1 MKHPAT
7 TRNLDTVR
15 HLALSLITELRA
27 QAYGW
32 VERLRPPHAVTESA
46 VTIDLENILAL
57 DDLHGNGSGDH
68 AARLMARALE
78 EETGPDDFVARTGP
92 TTFSLIVRGADR
104 IAAAELVDRVRIR
117 FDELLNDAGYECAIS
132 LGEEPLETASEVDE
146 MLERTSLPRITVL
159 PSSALFLN

>member
-15 HLALSLITELRA
+15 DLALSLVTELRA

-57 DDLHGNGSGDH
+57 DDLHGFGSGDH

-78 EETGPDDFVARTGP
+78 EETGPNDFVARTGP
-92 TTFSLIVRGADR
+92 TTFSVIVRGADR
-104 IAAAELVDRVRIR
+104 DMAAALVDRVRAR
-117 FDELLNDAGYECAIS
+117 FDELLHDAGYECAIT
-132 LGEEPLETASEVDE
+132 LGEESLELAPEVDD
-146 MLERTSLPRITVL
+146 MLERSALPRITVL
-159 PSSALFLN
+159 PQSALFLN